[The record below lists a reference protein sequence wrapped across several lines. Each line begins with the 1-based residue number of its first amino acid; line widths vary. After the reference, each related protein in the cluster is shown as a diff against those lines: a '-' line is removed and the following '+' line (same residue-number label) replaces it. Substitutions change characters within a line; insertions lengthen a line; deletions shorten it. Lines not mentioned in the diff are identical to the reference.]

1 MVGPSNTATTTAEPN
16 GVAGGAP
23 QLVVCDELGKTYM
36 RGQSSGGWIRS
47 GPDASITNVVAVDSV
62 SFEISPGEIVG
73 IAGPSGSGKSTLLHL
88 LAGLESPTSGT
99 ISFENTELETLSD
112 RQLTQHRLA
121 NIGIVFQRFHLL
133 PSLSARANVAL
144 PLLEQGVGKRSRRSR
159 ANGLLE
165 AVGLADRTGHTPDQ
179 LSGGEQQRV
188 AIARALATDP
198 TLVVADEPTGELD
211 TTTGRTVLD
220 VLTNVT
226 TSGDRSLVIA
236 SHDTQTLA
244 VCDRVIELADGQINR
259 IYTPAA
265 SEP

>member
-1 MVGPSNTATTTAEPN
+1 MVGPSNTAS
-16 GVAGGAP
+16 VADTNEVSSKGTP
-23 QLVVCDELGKTYM
+23 LVVCNELGKTYT
-36 RGQSSGGWIRS
+36 RGRDGGGWLRS
-47 GPDASITNVVAVDSV
+47 GSDTSVTNVAAVDSV

-88 LAGLESPTSGT
+88 LAGLESPTTGT
-99 ISFENTELETLSD
+99 IRFEETELETLSD
-112 RQLTQHRLA
+112 RQLTRHRLA

-133 PSLSARANVAL
+133 PSLSARANVSL
-144 PLLEQGVGKRSRRSR
+144 PLLEQGVGKRSRRAR
-159 ANGLLE
+159 ANELLE
-165 AVGLADRTGHTPDQ
+165 AVGLADRVGHTPDQ

-259 IYTPAA
+259 IYMPTA